1 MKIEIVN
8 PSLVDEVW
16 PLVNPGFQIATRRFG
31 DDLSPGELWQ
41 MCRSGNSFLIV
52 AYEENNVLM
61 SCVVRF
67 ERWNNGSILRV
78 VSLAGKRI
86 DEWADQVKDFLA
98 EMARKGGAQR
108 IVAEGREGWSRIFDE
123 PKKLRSTYVMEIAQ

>member
-8 PSLVDEVW
+8 VSLVDEVW
-16 PLVNPGFQIATRRFG
+16 PLINSGFQVATRRFG
-31 DDLSPGELWQ
+31 DDLSSGELWQ
-41 MCRSGNSFLIV
+41 MCRSGNAFLIV
-52 AYEENNVLM
+52 AYEEKDILV

-86 DEWADQVKDFLA
+86 DEWAHQVKDFLSN
-98 EMARKGGAQR
+98 MARNGGAKR

-123 PKKLRSTYVMEIAQ
+123 PKKLRSTYVMEIA